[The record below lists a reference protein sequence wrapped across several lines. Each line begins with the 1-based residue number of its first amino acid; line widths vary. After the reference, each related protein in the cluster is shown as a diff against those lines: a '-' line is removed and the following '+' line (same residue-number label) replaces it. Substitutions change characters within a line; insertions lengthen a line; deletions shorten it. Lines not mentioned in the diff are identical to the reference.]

1 MTANCRRCHGLGSTL
16 APASRRIVNFLRF
29 GSTAA
34 IAGRSTPGSTPITN
48 IEIAIAAPV
57 FPAEIKAA
65 ALPSLT
71 SSAATLSEESRLRRS
86 ACDGRSPMPTTWE
99 AWRTSSPRLCA
110 PRRVTSR
117 SMAARSPTRM
127 TEAPNSRTAATAPST
142 TTAGPWPPPPA
153 PTATLRRGPLA
164 RDASPSPAQA
174 PASRAGHTRPVGG
187 AIPARAGDHVP
198 VAPTDG
204 AQAQA
209 IVATERLH
217 GKRQRRLRLDQNAEV
232 ELVLCVELHVEVV
245 GGELDIVRGGGARDH
260 PHVHGR
266 GDTCP
271 EALEA
276 AAAHLGHGRADLAVH
291 QDIQIVAPEP

>member
-99 AWRTSSPRLCA
+99 AWQTSSPRLCA

-142 TTAGPWPPPPA
+142 TTAGPWSPPMA
-153 PTATLRRGPLA
+153 STATFRLGPFDGDDLPALVVAAMGADPVRQLDLA
-164 RDASPSPAQA
+164 AL
-174 PASRAGHTRPVGG
+174 RAGGGLALVHGDRP
-187 AIPARAGDHVP
+187 R
-198 VAPTDG
+198 
-204 AQAQA
+204 
-209 IVATERLH
+209 
-217 GKRQRRLRLDQNAEV
+217 N
-232 ELVLCVELHVEVV
+232 
-245 GGELDIVRGGGARDH
+245 H
-260 PHVHGR
+260 PPVHGR
-266 GDTCP
+266 GATCP
-271 EALEA
+271 DALEA

-291 QDIQIVAPEP
+291 EDIQIVALEPEGQALEAPGGVREWGALKGRGVDRQPLVGDFADLDDHGG

>member
-48 IEIAIAAPV
+48 IDIAIAAPV

-99 AWRTSSPRLCA
+99 AWQTSSPRLCA

-117 SMAARSPTRM
+117 SMAA
-127 TEAPNSRTAATAPST
+127 
-142 TTAGPWPPPPA
+142 AGPWSPPMA
-153 PTATLRRGPLA
+153 STATFRLGPFDGDDLPALVVAAMGADPVRQLDLAALRAEGA
-164 RDASPSPAQA
+164 RRRRELVVGAALA
-174 PASRAGHTRPVGG
+174 PARLR
-187 AIPARAGDHVP
+187 
-198 VAPTDG
+198 VASF
-204 AQAQA
+204 
-209 IVATERLH
+209 
-217 GKRQRRLRLDQNAEV
+217 RQR
-232 ELVLCVELHVEVV
+232 
-245 GGELDIVRGGGARDH
+245 
-260 PHVHGR
+260 HGR
-266 GDTCP
+266 VSR
-271 EALEA
+271 LESWCQ
-276 AAAHLGHGRADLAVH
+276 RLA
-291 QDIQIVAPEP
+291 

>member
-99 AWRTSSPRLCA
+99 AWRTSSPRLGA

-142 TTAGPWPPPPA
+142 TTAGPWSPPMA
-153 PTATLRRGPLA
+153 STATFRLGPFDGDDLPALVVAAMGADPVRQLDLAALRAEGARRRRELVVGAALA
-164 RDASPSPAQA
+164 PARLRVASFRQRHGRVSRLERWCQRLAGASRRQGSEHGQARVAGASPGP
-174 PASRAGHTRPVGG
+174 
-187 AIPARAGDHVP
+187 
-198 VAPTDG
+198 
-204 AQAQA
+204 
-209 IVATERLH
+209 
-217 GKRQRRLRLDQNAEV
+217 
-232 ELVLCVELHVEVV
+232 
-245 GGELDIVRGGGARDH
+245 ARDH
-260 PHVHGR
+260 DPGAPR
-266 GDTCP
+266 DR
-271 EALEA
+271 EQDQAI
-276 AAAHLGHGRADLAVH
+276 LAT
-291 QDIQIVAPEP
+291 EPRH

>member
-99 AWRTSSPRLCA
+99 AWRTSSPRL
-110 PRRVTSR
+110 RSEEHTSELQSLAYLVCR
-117 SMAARSPTRM
+117 LLLEKKKKIASCHM
-127 TEAPNSRTAATAPST
+127 TS
-142 TTAGPWPPPPA
+142 
-153 PTATLRRGPLA
+153 
-164 RDASPSPAQA
+164 
-174 PASRAGHTRPVGG
+174 
-187 AIPARAGDHVP
+187 
-198 VAPTDG
+198 
-204 AQAQA
+204 
-209 IVATERLH
+209 
-217 GKRQRRLRLDQNAEV
+217 GKRKDLD
-232 ELVLCVELHVEVV
+232 H
-245 GGELDIVRGGGARDH
+245 
-260 PHVHGR
+260 
-266 GDTCP
+266 
-271 EALEA
+271 
-276 AAAHLGHGRADLAVH
+276 
-291 QDIQIVAPEP
+291 